1 MELYNAPAFTTR
13 NSSVT
18 TRNDSKQNAA
28 HLRTKWLGRGVG
40 TPASNAR
47 SEVQIS
53 APRPDFLTVLSFY
66 SVPTGKL
73 RVGASD

>member
-1 MELYNAPAFTTR
+1 MELYTAPSFTTR
-13 NSSVT
+13 KSFVT
-18 TRNDSKQNAA
+18 LRNDSKENAA

-40 TPASNAR
+40 TPAFYAR

-53 APRPDFLTVLSFY
+53 SPRPDFLTVLSFY
-66 SVPTGKL
+66 AVPTGKL